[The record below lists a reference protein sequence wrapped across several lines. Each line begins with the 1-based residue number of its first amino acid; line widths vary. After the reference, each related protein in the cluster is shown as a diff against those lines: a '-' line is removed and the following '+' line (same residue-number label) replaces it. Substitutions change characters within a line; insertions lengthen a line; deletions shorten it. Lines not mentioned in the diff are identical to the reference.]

1 MMNINSNQTLVQEF
15 HNFNVDIKEIDS
27 GPAYVTNIDLDT
39 SSAKLSNIIDD
50 IID

>member
-1 MMNINSNQTLVQEF
+1 M
-15 HNFNVDIKEIDS
+15 DIQEIDS

-39 SSAKLSNIIDD
+39 SSAKLSIMIDD